1 MSPAMNDSDDF
12 AALERR
18 LVADANRL
26 HERTVEFV
34 DSNRLVRETR
44 VRRTKLQAAAVA
56 ACIFVTLT
64 TAAVMRRS
72 TNGPRFVAVGSSHR
86 PPAPPAV
93 SKAAPHQV
101 LSQTQTPIPGD
112 PKVARSKIA
121 ASEASTSANKP
132 SQPLEFVLT
141 VPDGQGRRTIGR
153 IYYLPAPND
162 RSSSAVLPKGAV
174 YLVTT
179 RRRIPF
185 DQLSFVQ
192 QDAVRRLFGIEQPVT
207 RTVTF

>member
-1 MSPAMNDSDDF
+1 MNDSDDF
-12 AALERR
+12 AAVERR

-26 HERTVEFV
+26 HERTVEFI
-34 DSNRLVRETR
+34 DSNRHVRETR
-44 VRRTKLQAAAVA
+44 VRRTKLQAAGVA

-72 TNGPRFVAVGSSHR
+72 TNGPRPVAVSSSHQ
-86 PPAPPAV
+86 PPAV
-93 SKAAPHQV
+93 SKAAPQQV

-112 PKVARSKIA
+112 PKVAQSKIA
-121 ASEASTSANKP
+121 ASQASTSANKP

-153 IYYLPAPND
+153 IYCLPAPNG
-162 RSSSAVLPKGAV
+162 RSSSTVLPKGAV

-185 DQLSFVQ
+185 DQLSVVQ
-192 QDAVRRLFGIEQPVT
+192 QDAVRRLFGIEKPAAAS
-207 RTVTF
+207 VTF

>member
-1 MSPAMNDSDDF
+1 MNDSDDF
-12 AALERR
+12 ADLERR
-18 LVADANRL
+18 LVADANHL
-26 HERTVEFV
+26 HERAVEFI

-44 VRRTKLQAAAVA
+44 VRRMKLQAAGVA
-56 ACIFVTLT
+56 ACFFVALM
-64 TAAVMRRS
+64 TAAVMQRW
-72 TNGPRFVAVGSSHR
+72 TNGPGFVAVGSSHR

-93 SKAAPHQV
+93 SKAAPTRA
-101 LSQTQTPIPGD
+101 LAQTQNPVPGH
-112 PKVARSKIA
+112 PTVAKSKFT
-121 ASEASTSANKP
+121 ASQASTSANKP

-153 IYYLPAPND
+153 IYCLPAPNG
-162 RSSSAVLPKGAV
+162 RSSSTVLPKGAV

-192 QDAVRRLFGIEQPVT
+192 QDAVRRLFGIEKPVAAS
-207 RTVTF
+207 VTF

>member
-1 MSPAMNDSDDF
+1 MSPSMNDSDDF

-44 VRRTKLQAAAVA
+44 VRRTKLQAAGVA
-56 ACIFVTLT
+56 ACFFVALT

-72 TNGPRFVAVGSSHR
+72 TNGPRPVAVSSSHR

-93 SKAAPHQV
+93 SKAAPQQV
-101 LSQTQTPIPGD
+101 VAQTQTPIPGD
-112 PKVARSKIA
+112 PKVAKSKIA
-121 ASEASTSANKP
+121 ASQASTSANKP
-132 SQPLEFVLT
+132 AQSIEFVLT
-141 VPDGQGRRTIGR
+141 VPDGQGQRTIGR
-153 IYYLPAPND
+153 IYCLPARND
-162 RSSSAVLPKGAV
+162 RSSSTVRPKAAV

-179 RRRIPF
+179 RRRIQF
-185 DQLSFVQ
+185 DQLSVVQ
-192 QDAVRRLFGIEQPVT
+192 QDAVRRLFGIEKRVVAS
-207 RTVTF
+207 VTF